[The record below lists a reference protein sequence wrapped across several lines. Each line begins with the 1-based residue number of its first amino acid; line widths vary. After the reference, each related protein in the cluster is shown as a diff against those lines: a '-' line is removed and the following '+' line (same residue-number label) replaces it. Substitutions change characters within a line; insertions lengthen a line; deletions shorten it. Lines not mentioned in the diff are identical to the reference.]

1 MTNDPLKH
9 LLQHADSAP
18 PLAGGSNIV
27 SYVKRRAKRNERIT
41 SAATVAVL
49 LIGFG
54 LAASYVLTPRMAH
67 NRPVVLKPDP
77 AVAKAEIERLNAE
90 ANRHAQIADRLMQL
104 EVASAP
110 SDAADVQRDLQRQ
123 RDEAALSLI
132 YQAETLAPV
141 PAQRPAAVA
150 LYQKAID
157 LFPQTHWASVAKQRI
172 EALQST
178 QENL

>member
-1 MTNDPLKH
+1 MTNDPLKQ
-9 LLQHADSAP
+9 LLRHADTEP
-18 PLAGGSNIV
+18 PLGGESSIV
-27 SYVKRRAKRNERIT
+27 AQVKRRAKRNNRIK
-41 SAATVAVL
+41 SASAVAIP
-49 LIGFG
+49 LIGIAI
-54 LAASYVLTPRMAH
+54 AANLVLQPRVKKASLTLEP
-67 NRPVVLKPDP
+67 NPTAL
-77 AVAKAEIERLNAE
+77 KAEIQRLNSE

-104 EVASAP
+104 EVVPAP
-110 SDAADVQRDLQRQ
+110 SDSADVQRDLQRQ

-132 YQAETLAPV
+132 YQAETLAPI

-157 LFPQTHWASVAKQRI
+157 LFPQTHWASLAKQRI

>member
-1 MTNDPLKH
+1 MTNDPLKQ
-9 LLQHADSAP
+9 LLRHADTAP
-18 PLAGGSNIV
+18 PLAGESNLV
-27 SYVKRRAKRNERIT
+27 SQVKRRAKRNDRIK
-41 SAATVAVL
+41 SASAVAIL
-49 LIGFG
+49 LIGIAI
-54 LAASYVLTPRMAH
+54 AANLVLQPRVKKAPLSLEP
-67 NRPVVLKPDP
+67 NP
-77 AVAKAEIERLNAE
+77 AALKAEIARLNAE
-90 ANRHAQIADRLMQL
+90 ANRHAEIADRLMQI
-104 EVASAP
+104 EVIPTP

-150 LYQKAID
+150 LYKKAID
-157 LFPQTHWASVAKQRI
+157 LFPQTHWASLAKQRI